1 MNIVLGL
8 LKGILVLALCF
19 AIAYC
24 FARGVV
30 LAVNAIWGLL

>member
-1 MNIVLGL
+1 MSIVFGL

-19 AIAYC
+19 AVAYC
-24 FARGVV
+24 FTRGAV